1 MQSTRIGTIFSVTK
15 LRVIFYRT
23 ANGRE
28 PVRDWLRSL
37 NRESKKII
45 GDDIK
50 TVQNGWPLGMPLVA
64 SLGGGLWEV
73 RSQIRD
79 GIARIVFLAEKGLMV
94 VLHGFVKKSRKT
106 PRNELE
112 TARRRAARLRGD
124 R

>member
-1 MQSTRIGTIFSVTK
+1 MVASGPLLVGGEEGLAPAGSLPTPFASPTDLMKSTRIGTIFSVTK

-73 RSQIRD
+73 AARS
-79 GIARIVFLAEKGLMV
+79 
-94 VLHGFVKKSRKT
+94 
-106 PRNELE
+106 E
-112 TARRRAARLRGD
+112 TALPESSFLRRKA
-124 R
+124 